1 MPFLGNIGP
10 GELIIILVI
19 ALVIFGP
26 GKLPEIGQAVG
37 KGIRE
42 FRRAASDVSDATR
55 IDAPV
60 ASNTPAAMTQTV
72 APPAAAP
79 PVAPAPPAVP
89 APSSTPPAP
98 ATMVSPDAT
107 AANPG
112 TDDSGQPTV

>member
-42 FRRAASDVSDATR
+42 FRRAASDMSDATSV
-55 IDAPV
+55 DAPS
-60 ASNTPAAMTQTV
+60 AQTP
-72 APPAAAP
+72 PPAP
-79 PVAPAPPAVP
+79 T
-89 APSSTPPAP
+89 SIPPAP
-98 ATMVSPDAT
+98 APIAPPAPIVPPASLAPPDSS
-107 AANPG
+107 AAKSG
-112 TDDSGQPTV
+112 TDDSGQPTA

>member
-42 FRRAASDVSDATR
+42 FRRAASDVTDATR
-55 IDAPV
+55 VDTTAPP
-60 ASNTPAAMTQTV
+60 PA
-72 APPAAAP
+72 APPARPPCRRTSPPSSSRAAEHAAGSRGAPARRDHPGRPWSALGLAP
-79 PVAPAPPAVP
+79 P
-89 APSSTPPAP
+89 S
-98 ATMVSPDAT
+98 
-107 AANPG
+107 
-112 TDDSGQPTV
+112 